1 MEHWI
6 CREREI
12 AILGEGKPSSCRSF
26 RTHITSVVALA
37 TDLYSA
43 SVEDLDT
50 VACFLALQEIKFVP
64 RNTAKPPVDLL
75 SSKLPT
81 RSASEKAL
89 TSIVNERLIFSPT
102 YFV

>member
-6 CREREI
+6 CREREREV
-12 AILGEGKPSSCRSF
+12 AILGEGTPSSCRSF
-26 RTHITSVVALA
+26 RTHITSIVALA

-43 SVEDLDT
+43 AVEDLDT

-75 SSKLPT
+75 SSNASSLPDLH
-81 RSASEKAL
+81 R
-89 TSIVNERLIFSPT
+89 RRH
-102 YFV
+102 